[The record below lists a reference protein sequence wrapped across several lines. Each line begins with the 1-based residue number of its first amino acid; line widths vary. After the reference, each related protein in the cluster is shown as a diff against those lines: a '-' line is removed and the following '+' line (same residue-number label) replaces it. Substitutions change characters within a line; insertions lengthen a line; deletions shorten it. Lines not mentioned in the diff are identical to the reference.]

1 MPHVDLNKP
10 GGAKEIQQIFEKG
23 LAGLMRMAT
32 IEFYRQV
39 TISTP
44 VDTGRARAGWFI
56 TLGKP
61 SDEVIPEAP
70 QSNGGKKTRKN
81 KKKKKGGKKKKGTYY
96 KTPPIDQRM
105 PATISARD
113 TVYVTNNTPYIQR
126 LNEGYSEQAPAR
138 FVETAAAKVQSSMK
152 RLWRKTQKIQNEQSK
167 S

>member
-1 MPHVDLNKP
+1 MPQIDLNSP
-10 GGAKEIQQIFEKG
+10 DGARKIQQIFEKG

-56 TLGKP
+56 TIGKP

-81 KKKKKGGKKKKGTYY
+81 KKKKKGTYY
-96 KTPPIDQRM
+96 KLPPIDQRM
-105 PATISARD
+105 PAQISVRD
-113 TVYVTNNTPYIQR
+113 TVYVTNNTPYIKR
-126 LNEGYSEQAPAR
+126 LNEGYSEQSPAR
-138 FVETAAAKVQSSMK
+138 FVETAAAKVQRSMK
-152 RLWRKTQKIQNEQSK
+152 RLWGKTQKIQNEQSK